1 MFDSSF
7 SAHVILDHLLAVLDI
22 GVTHFTLCDIR
33 NGWGMRFEPS
43 RTASLHYCLA
53 GAGSLAVRG
62 LPAIPLEPH
71 RFVLLPPGVDYCLES
86 VPSAPI
92 RLESRARVRG
102 VQSQEPVPR
111 LTVGDGQ
118 DRKSVV

>member
-71 RFVLLPPGVDYCLES
+71 RFVLLPPGVDYRSEERRVGKECVS
-86 VPSAPI
+86 TCRSPGSAYH
-92 RLESRARVRG
+92 
-102 VQSQEPVPR
+102 
-111 LTVGDGQ
+111 
-118 DRKSVV
+118 